1 MAQRSAASQIY
12 PHLPSA
18 ERREVEQRATPNIA
32 DALYPSLTPK
42 PPPGWDRE
50 SISLIQSNI
59 RQGRSDSEIARGYGV
74 SKQAVAQIRKL
85 GR

>member
-1 MAQRSAASQIY
+1 MAQPKSAASQIY
-12 PHLPSA
+12 PHLPSG
-18 ERREVEQRATPNIA
+18 ERPEVKQRPNSLA
-32 DALYPSLTPK
+32 DAMWPSLSPK